1 MAADTDAKQPL
12 KFCTRI
18 PSIEMVPAPTKA
30 EFASIKTNQRKRLS
44 KRELNIINQYDR
56 SRVGAWNK
64 LK

>member
-1 MAADTDAKQPL
+1 MKSDAY
-12 KFCTRI
+12 
-18 PSIEMVPAPTKA
+18 EVVPAPTKA
-30 EFASIKTNQRKRLS
+30 GFASIKTNQRKRLS